1 MFTLSFVKGGGSEM
15 DLSLLC
21 LLMYILRMQKSTWLI
36 ILWSKH
42 LLSYLEL
49 CFSSFN
55 PLNSFYEE
63 DIISPLSSFSTE
75 TTATFRECLVTRP
88 ASVS

>member
-1 MFTLSFVKGGGSEM
+1 MKGSGSEM
-15 DLSLLC
+15 DLSLMC

-36 ILWSKH
+36 ILQSKY

-49 CFSSFN
+49 CFSSLN

-63 DIISPLSSFSTE
+63 DNIIKPLSSFSTKI
-75 TTATFRECLVTRP
+75 TATFRECLVTGP